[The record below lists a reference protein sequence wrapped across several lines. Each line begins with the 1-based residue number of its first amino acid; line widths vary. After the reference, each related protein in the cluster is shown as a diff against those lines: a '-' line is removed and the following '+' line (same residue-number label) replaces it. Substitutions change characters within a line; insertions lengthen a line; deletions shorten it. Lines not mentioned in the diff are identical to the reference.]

1 MLNFYIAVIGGAR
14 TVAKGCL
21 AKKLGQAGPIN
32 TKVAINVAMDGCIKI
47 TEEVSCRFCKKSVS
61 CEQHSNEKVS
71 LEFTNFN
78 F

>member
-21 AKKLGQAGPIN
+21 DEKLGPAGPIN

-47 TEEVSCRFCKKSVS
+47 TEEVSCRFCKKSKS
-61 CEQHSNEKVS
+61 CEQHSNKRAV
-71 LEFTNFN
+71 LN
-78 F
+78 